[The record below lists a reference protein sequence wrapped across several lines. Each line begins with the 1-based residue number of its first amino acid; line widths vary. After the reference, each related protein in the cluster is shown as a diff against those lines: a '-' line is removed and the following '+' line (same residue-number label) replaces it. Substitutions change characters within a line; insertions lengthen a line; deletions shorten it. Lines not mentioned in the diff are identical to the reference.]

1 MSTADHFAHRENDGV
16 VVDLYWNRGLLEDEF
31 RIEVVDERR
40 GDRFV
45 LYSPMLREAIDAYY
59 DPLTAAQAALDVQAE
74 GRPS

>member
-45 LYSPMLREAIDAYY
+45 LYSPMLREAIDAY
-59 DPLTAAQAALDVQAE
+59 
-74 GRPS
+74 